1 MRFAEPFKISD
12 NLSPEDKLEAER
24 NMFKELTQVCL
35 WGNSTDLSLLINM
48 TEEQIKS
55 LQSTGG
61 DHLAATEKN
70 ILGNH
75 LGELWET
82 AKEVRSKT
90 GGRID
95 FVLDN
100 AGFELYCDCVY
111 GQYPRLNLSTTTHRP
126 TADFLLQSGLATQIR
141 FHGKRFAWFVS
152 DVTRKDWEWLLNTM
166 VYGQLFPNATDVEL
180 ESLRRLGQ
188 RWKVIAHFP
197 NAHASR

>member
-1 MRFAEPFKISD
+1 MTFCFCIHH
-12 NLSPEDKLEAER
+12 LLL
-24 NMFKELTQVCL
+24 FLVCL

-75 LGELWET
+75 LNQLWE
-82 AKEVRSKT
+82 AVRDLRDKT

-111 GQYPRLNLSTTTHRP
+111 GSYDITY
-126 TADFLLQSGLATQIR
+126 
-141 FHGKRFAWFVS
+141 S
-152 DVTRKDWEWLLNTM
+152 DT
-166 VYGQLFPNATDVEL
+166 
-180 ESLRRLGQ
+180 
-188 RWKVIAHFP
+188 VI
-197 NAHASR
+197 

>member
-1 MRFAEPFKISD
+1 VFVNS
-12 NLSPEDKLEAER
+12 
-24 NMFKELTQVCL
+24 LTFLVCL

-48 TEEQIKS
+48 TEDQIKS

-75 LGELWET
+75 LSQLWD
-82 AKEVRSKT
+82 AVKDLRDKT

-111 GQYPRLNLSTTTHRP
+111 GSYDIICRCR
-126 TADFLLQSGLATQIR
+126 
-141 FHGKRFAWFVS
+141 V
-152 DVTRKDWEWLLNTM
+152 V
-166 VYGQLFPNATDVEL
+166 
-180 ESLRRLGQ
+180 
-188 RWKVIAHFP
+188 
-197 NAHASR
+197 